1 MWIKYTR
8 YFGIITKEQGKLNLS
23 TDQFQRMMN
32 IVHVEGVVAGLTIAK
47 EANKN
52 TGSYYKYDIIIL
64 KENDVLA
71 DLTGNLSP
79 DMLLREMMGFSD

>member
-1 MWIKYTR
+1 M
-8 YFGIITKEQGKLNLS
+8 NLS

-32 IVHVEGVVAGLTIAK
+32 IVHIEGVVAGLTIAK

-52 TGSYYKYDIIIL
+52 MDSYNKYDIIIL

-71 DLTGNLSP
+71 NLTGNLEP
-79 DMLLREMMGFSD
+79 NLLLKEMM